1 MWRILSDSINYN
13 MHLQQHSNLLHF
25 AFHRQSSTLENI
37 DSVLLSRSIRVH
49 LKSGL
54 GRTRTSGLNWLGA
67 SSNLILKRKDAVSH
81 WVFCLRNNFLLPSQ
95 VFILLHL
102 NFRGQVYMEMCV
114 CFGLNY

>member
-1 MWRILSDSINYN
+1 MWLILSDSINYN
-13 MHLQQHSNLLHF
+13 VHLQQHSNLLHF

-67 SSNLILKRKDAVSH
+67 SSNLILKRKDAVSLGVYRAGLYGDVC
-81 WVFCLRNNFLLPSQ
+81 VFWFELLNCLCKLEL
-95 VFILLHL
+95 L
-102 NFRGQVYMEMCV
+102 NFAMDS
-114 CFGLNY
+114 